1 MGLLSRGD
9 GDDAVGLGYEPR
21 GDYPTAKR
29 LAKIES
35 VLDEGERVEYLT
47 RGGNV
52 DVEGAGSGESVFG
65 TDRSNKTGTRGWI
78 RAGFT
83 DRRIVIK
90 IPQWLG
96 SDERSIP
103 YQSVVGIDLDT
114 GLVKKRISVQTAG
127 PTYHIEVDLP
137 GKDECR
143 EIVKYVRERSMDAQ
157 SGAATSGSGEN
168 TPAERLREVESLHED
183 GLLDGDEYEAKRA
196 ALLEQ
201 L

>member
-1 MGLLSRGD
+1 MGLLSRAGGD
-9 GDDAVGLGYEPR
+9 GADDLGYEPR

-29 LAKIES
+29 VAKIES
-35 VLDEGERVEYLT
+35 VLTEDERVEYLT

-83 DRRIVIK
+83 DHRIAIK

-103 YQSVVGIDLDT
+103 YQNIVSTDLDT
-114 GLVKKRISVQTAG
+114 GLVKKRISIQTAG
-127 PTYHIEVDLP
+127 PTYHIEIDNP

-143 EIVKYVRERSMDAQ
+143 EIVEYVRERMMNAQ
-157 SGAATSGSGEN
+157 NGGANGGAEGS
-168 TPAERLREVESLHED
+168 PAERLRETQALYED
-183 GLLDGDEYEAKRA
+183 GLLGEAEYEEKKQ
-196 ALLEQ
+196 ALLDE